1 MTQSECLRRAGL
13 FGIREP
19 YESAAPTNLVMEDD
33 CCSPRLVRALKTLT
47 GDSWTCPKCG
57 CNWTARTD
65 TDLSIRRWTP
75 DLEMEVIR
83 L

>member
-1 MTQSECLRRAGL
+1 MTQAEGFRRAGL

-19 YESAAPTNLVMEDD
+19 AESAVPTNVIDEDG
-33 CCSPRLVRALKTLT
+33 CCSPRLVRALKTLA
-47 GDSWTCPKCG
+47 GDTWACPKCG
-57 CNWTARTD
+57 CNWSARTE
-65 TDLSIRRWTP
+65 TDSSIRRWTP